1 MVVDGIAGALEI
13 LLTGTTLGWLAAG
26 ILFGIVIGSIPGL
39 GPNLGLAIV
48 LPLTVRLDGPD
59 AIILLISIY
68 SGAMYGGSI
77 AAILINTPGTAA
89 AAATTLDGYQMT
101 RKGRAMNALSLS
113 ATASVV
119 GGLFATVTLILLTP
133 YLTTVVL
140 MFGSPEY
147 FLIALFGIA
156 LITVVARGSLVKGLT
171 AGAFGLLLSTIGFPV
186 AAGQP
191 RYTFDTMMLFD
202 GLNFVAVLIGIFAIG
217 EMIKLA
223 GEQGGIARDSVDMG
237 GSAFSGIVDVLRA
250 PITTI
255 KSGYIGMLIGA
266 IPGSGASIANFVS
279 YAEAVRSGGGDEEYG
294 DGNHRGVIA
303 SEAANNGT
311 VAGSLIPT
319 LSFGIPGSGA
329 TAILLGGL
337 VMHGLNPGPE
347 LFTTNVDIT
356 YSIFLALLVG
366 NAIIITVGLLFIT
379 KSSYI
384 TQVNSNYLIPLVVVF
399 STLGAL
405 GLRGSWLDVFTV
417 LLFGVI
423 GFFFMRYN
431 YSIIAF
437 VLGIILGPIAEENL
451 IRSLQLSDGSLLIF
465 VNEPIPLILT
475 SLTVALVGLPL
486 LKAITAS
493 ARNHASTDD

>member
-1 MVVDGIAGALEI
+1 MIGSGLTGAIDI
-13 LLTGTTLGWLAAG
+13 LLTGTTLGWLLVG
-26 ILFGIVIGSIPGL
+26 VLLGIVLGAIPGL
-39 GPNLGLAIV
+39 GPNLGLAVV
-48 LPLTVRLDGPD
+48 LPLTVRMSGPD

-101 RKGRAMNALSLS
+101 RQGRAMDALSIS

-119 GGLFATVTLILLTP
+119 GGLFAIVTLIVLTP
-133 YLTTVVL
+133 YLTTLVL
-140 MFGSPEY
+140 LFGSPEY

-171 AGAFGLLLSTIGFPV
+171 AGAFGLLLSTIGFPIAV
-186 AAGQP
+186 GQP
-191 RYTFDTMMLFD
+191 RYTFDTMLLFD

-223 GEQGGIARDSVDMG
+223 GERGGIAKDGVDMD
-237 GSAFSGIVDVLRA
+237 GSVFSGVGDVLRA

-255 KSGYIGMLIGA
+255 KSGYIGMFIGA

-279 YAEAVRSGGGDEEYG
+279 YAETVRSGSGDEEYG
-294 DGNHRGVIA
+294 SGNHHGVIA

-319 LSFGIPGSGA
+319 FSFGIPGSGS

-337 VMHGLNPGPE
+337 MMHGLNPGPE
-347 LFTTNVDIT
+347 LFTTNIDIT
-356 YSIFLALLVG
+356 YSVFLSLLIG
-366 NAIIITVGLLFIT
+366 NIVILAVGLFFIT
-379 KSSYI
+379 KASYV
-384 TQVNSNYLIPLVVVF
+384 TAVNSNYLIPLVIVF

-405 GLRGSWLDVFTV
+405 GLRGNWLDVFTV
-417 LLFGVI
+417 LFFGVF
-423 GFFFMRYN
+423 GFFLMTYD

-451 IRSLQLSDGSLLIF
+451 IRSLQLSDGSLMIF

-475 SLTVALVGLPL
+475 LMTVALVGLPI
-486 LKAITAS
+486 LKAIAS
-493 ARNHASTDD
+493 PFQRYVMSVR

>member
-1 MVVDGIAGALEI
+1 MLIEGLSGALDI
-13 LLTGTTLGWLAAG
+13 LLTGSTLGWLIAG

-101 RKGRAMNALSLS
+101 RKGKAMTALSVS
-113 ATASVV
+113 ATASVI
-119 GGLFATVTLILLTP
+119 GGVLATITLILLTP
-133 YLTTVVL
+133 HLTTIVL

-171 AGAFGLLLSTIGFPV
+171 AGAFGLLLSTIGFPI

-202 GLNFVAVLIGIFAIG
+202 GLDFVAVLIGIFAIG

-223 GEQGGIARDSVDMG
+223 GERGGIARGGLDMG
-237 GSAFSGIVDVLRA
+237 GNVASGVVDVVRA

-255 KSGYIGMLIGA
+255 KSGFIGMFIGA

-279 YAEAVRSGGGDEEYG
+279 YAETVRSGGGDEEFG

-347 LFTTNVDIT
+347 LFTTNIDTT
-356 YSIFLALLVG
+356 YSIFLALLAG
-366 NAIIITVGLLFIT
+366 NAIILAVGLLFIT
-379 KSSYI
+379 KTSYI

-417 LLFGVI
+417 LLFGVF
-423 GFFFMRYN
+423 GFFLMRYN

-451 IRSLQLSDGSLLIF
+451 VRSLQLSDGSLLIF

-475 SLTVALVGLPL
+475 SLTVLLVGLPL
-486 LKAITAS
+486 LKALTNTLRKYGAMDS
-493 ARNHASTDD
+493 

>member
-1 MVVDGIAGALEI
+1 MVMEGLGGALDI
-13 LLTGTTLGWLAAG
+13 LFTGSTLGWLTIG
-26 ILFGIVIGSIPGL
+26 ILLGILIGAIPGL

-101 RKGRAMNALSLS
+101 RRGQAMDALSIS
-113 ATASVV
+113 ATASVI
-119 GGLFATVTLILLTP
+119 GGLFAIVTLILLTP
-133 YLTTVVL
+133 YLTTIVL
-140 MFGSPEY
+140 LFGSPEY

-156 LITVVARGSLVKGLT
+156 LITVVARGSLIKGIT
-171 AGAFGLLLSTIGFPV
+171 AGALGLLLSTIGFPT

-191 RYTFDTMMLFD
+191 RYTFDTMILFD
-202 GLNFVAVLIGIFAIG
+202 GLDFVAVLIGIFAIG

-223 GEQGGIARDSVDMG
+223 GERGGIARNGVNMN
-237 GSAFSGIVDVLRA
+237 GSILSGALDVVRA
-250 PITTI
+250 PVTTI
-255 KSGYIGMLIGA
+255 KSGYIGLFIGA
-266 IPGSGASIANFVS
+266 IPGSGASISNFIS
-279 YAEAVRSGGGDEEYG
+279 YAEAVRSGSGDEEYG
-294 DGNHRGVIA
+294 SGNHHGVIA

-311 VAGSLIPT
+311 VVGSLIPT

-356 YSIFLALLVG
+356 YSIFLALLAG
-366 NAIIITVGLLFIT
+366 NAIILIVGLLFIT

-384 TQVNSNYLIPLVVVF
+384 TQVNSNYLIPLVIVF

-417 LLFGVI
+417 LLFGVF
-423 GFFFMRYN
+423 GFFLMKYN

-451 IRSLQLSDGSLLIF
+451 IRSLQLSDGSLTIF
-465 VNEPIPLILT
+465 VTEPIPLVLT
-475 SLTVALVGLPL
+475 LLTVALVGLPL
-486 LKAITAS
+486 LKALAS
-493 ARNHASTDD
+493 PLQKYVRNGK

>member
-1 MVVDGIAGALEI
+1 MVTGSLLSALEI
-13 LLTGTTLGWLAAG
+13 LFSWPTPGWMILGLLAG
-26 ILFGIVIGSIPGL
+26 ILIGAIPGL

-48 LPLTVRLDGPD
+48 LPLTIRLDGPD

-89 AAATTLDGYQMT
+89 AAATTLDGYPMARQ
-101 RKGRAMNALSLS
+101 GRALDALTIS
-113 ATASVV
+113 ATASAV
-119 GGLFATVTLILLTP
+119 GGLFAIVTLLLLTP
-133 YLTTVVL
+133 YLTQIVL
-140 MFGSPEY
+140 LFGSPEY

-156 LITVVARGSLVKGLT
+156 LITVVARGSMVKGLT

-191 RYTFDTMMLFD
+191 RYTFDSYLLFD
-202 GLNFVAVLIGIFAIG
+202 GLDFVAVLIGIFAIG
-217 EMIKLA
+217 EMIKLI
-223 GEQGGIARDSVDMG
+223 GERGTIAKGGVDMSGSVLSGARDV
-237 GSAFSGIVDVLRA
+237 VRA

-266 IPGSGASIANFVS
+266 IPGSGASISNFIS
-279 YAEAVRSGGGDEEYG
+279 YAEAVRSGGGEEEYG
-294 DGNHRGVIA
+294 EGNYRGVIA
-303 SEAANNGT
+303 SEASNNGT

-319 LSFGIPGSGA
+319 FSFGIPGSGA

-356 YSIFLALLVG
+356 YSVFLALLVG
-366 NAIIITVGLLFIT
+366 NAVILAVGLLLVT
-379 KSSYI
+379 RSAYI
-384 TQVNSNYLIPLVVVF
+384 TRVNTTYLVPLIIVF
-399 STLGAL
+399 ATLGAL
-405 GLRGSWLDVFTV
+405 GLRGNWLDVITV
-417 LLFGVI
+417 LVFGI
-423 GFFFMRYN
+423 FGFFLMRYN

-451 IRSLQLSDGSLLIF
+451 VRSLQLSDGSLLIF
-465 VNEPIPLILT
+465 VDEPISLV
-475 SLTVALVGLPL
+475 LTVMTILIVIAPLVR
-486 LKAITAS
+486 AIRS
-493 ARNHASTDD
+493 S